1 MNVNANGRFQGA
13 LRAGPYK
20 LMVDMMRKASE
31 YISAVPPGSRDY
43 AYSLYNVEED
53 PGERVNLAAN
63 LTEVVKKMAAKV
75 RQFISPKSLLRRV
88 HTEWQWRVS
97 GVRSIM
103 MVKSAQPG
111 EGGRC
116 PSSSFHSINPSRAKL
131 LCMLQLRGQIHS
143 HLFLLYPQYVLC
155 GLLF

>member
-53 PGERVNLAAN
+53 PEERVNLVAN
-63 LTEVVKKMAAKV
+63 LTDVVSKMAAKV
-75 RQFISPKSLLRRV
+75 RQFISPKSLFHRV
-88 HTEWQWRVS
+88 HTEWQ
-97 GVRSIM
+97 
-103 MVKSAQPG
+103 
-111 EGGRC
+111 
-116 PSSSFHSINPSRAKL
+116 
-131 LCMLQLRGQIHS
+131 
-143 HLFLLYPQYVLC
+143 
-155 GLLF
+155 

>member
-53 PGERVNLAAN
+53 PEERVNLVAN
-63 LTEVVKKMAAKV
+63 LTDVVRKMADKV
-75 RQFISPKSLLRRV
+75 RQF
-88 HTEWQWRVS
+88 TEYTQS
-97 GVRSIM
+97 GNCRFLAYI
-103 MVKSAQPG
+103 
-111 EGGRC
+111 
-116 PSSSFHSINPSRAKL
+116 PS
-131 LCMLQLRGQIHS
+131 
-143 HLFLLYPQYVLC
+143 
-155 GLLF
+155 